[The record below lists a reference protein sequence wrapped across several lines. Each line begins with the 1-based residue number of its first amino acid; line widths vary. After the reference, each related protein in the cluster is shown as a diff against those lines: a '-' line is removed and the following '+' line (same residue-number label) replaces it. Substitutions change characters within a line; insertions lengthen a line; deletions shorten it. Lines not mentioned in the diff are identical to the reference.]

1 MAQAPT
7 GTVTF
12 LFTDIEG
19 STKMWERSPEAIRA
33 HLGDAL
39 ATSLTVS
46 CQSDVSNKLSHKCG
60 SEDIVALSYAL
71 PIGEAALHGPHRQAV
86 GSVGASYPRAT
97 SKRRW
102 QGQTLA

>member
-7 GTVTF
+7 GTVIF

-19 STKMWERSPEAIRA
+19 STKMWERSQEAIRA

-46 CQSDVSNKLSHKCG
+46 CQSDVSKPN
-60 SEDIVALSYAL
+60 A
-71 PIGEAALHGPHRQAV
+71 P
-86 GSVGASYPRAT
+86 
-97 SKRRW
+97 
-102 QGQTLA
+102 